1 MDNEKKQNSEDIEVK
16 AAQEG
21 RNSNDDFNDD
31 AVDDYG
37 VDKTQP
43 DAAEEIQKRSDIKSG
58 TGTQGAEQNS
68 NDNFAEE

>member
-1 MDNEKKQNSEDIEVK
+1 MDNDKKQNPEDIETQ

-21 RNSNDDFNDD
+21 RNSNDDFNEG

-43 DAAEEIQKRSDIKSG
+43 GAAEEIQKRSDIKSG
-58 TGTQGAEQNS
+58 TGTQGAKRNP